1 MKFENLEKISKWTG
15 LFQQM
20 SWAFWKKGR
29 PLGSSPYETPNFTFR
44 RASFRSRG
52 GRWPPAPAPET
63 FAFFPGDP
71 HVKKFGTIWAR
82 GREKI
87 LQEKNQV
94 SYRSIQI

>member
-1 MKFENLEKISKWTG
+1 MD
-15 LFQQM
+15 
-20 SWAFWKKGR
+20 WAFSANV
-29 PLGSSPYETPNFTFR
+29 LGFLEERQTPV
-44 RASFRSRG
+44 
-52 GRWPPAPAPET
+52 PAPET

-94 SYRSIQI
+94 SYHSIQI